1 MPPLGGRTTTVRAPL
16 PLGYL
21 PRVRRTYSVLV
32 TPFGCSVSISGLRA
46 AAVLPH
52 ATAEAV
58 LPHATAV
65 EPLAAAVAQRVL
77 RSSNGAAPGRPVLRD
92 SLGREV

>member
-1 MPPLGGRTTTVRAPL
+1 MR
-16 PLGYL
+16 
-21 PRVRRTYSVLV
+21 YSVLV